1 MRKEI
6 EERKAVPAE
15 GIVGLKWAS
24 VKMKPPRHA
33 QS

>member
-6 EERKAVPAE
+6 EERKAVPAK

-24 VKMKPPRHA
+24 VKMKPPLCA

>member
-6 EERKAVPAE
+6 EERKAVPAR
-15 GIVGLKWAS
+15 GTVGLKWAS
-24 VKMKPPRHA
+24 VKMKTPHHA